1 MGKSVTRNAVAVT
14 LLLVFCHFNFFHFN
28 GLFLICKIKCFPLK
42 FYFIFQSFFMYIVL
56 AKYIQN
62 QNIVIPNVV
71 IGLVANGVN
80 ALLHYILLYQLN
92 MSTE

>member
-1 MGKSVTRNAVAVT
+1 M
-14 LLLVFCHFNFFHFN
+14 NF
-28 GLFLICKIKCFPLK
+28 P
-42 FYFIFQSFFMYIVL
+42 FQSFFMYIVL

-62 QNIVIPNVV
+62 QNIVMPNVV

-92 MSTE
+92 MSTEYVNP